1 MKTKYI
7 VPTTEVVKVTTGVIL
22 NVSGLGLKD
31 GGQAPYHDP
40 IVVPQ

>member
-31 GGQAPYHDP
+31 GGQAPHDP